1 LRTDLEPILARH
13 PGLLHRARFAHFA
26 FELRCSGER
35 LHVAVDG
42 THIEARAITQDSSAC
57 DFMLEAESPAWAEFS
72 QTMPRP
78 GFHDIVALIESGQ
91 ARFSGDGL
99 AFFGNLFLVKGI
111 ISAVFRGE
119 ARW

>member
-13 PGLLHRARFAHFA
+13 PGLLHRARFAQFT
-26 FELRCSGER
+26 FELHSSGER

-42 THIEARAITQDSSAC
+42 TQIQARTATQDASAC
-57 DFMLEAESPAWAEFS
+57 DFTLEAESPAWAEFS
-72 QTMPRP
+72 QPMPRP
-78 GFHDIVALIESGQ
+78 GFHDIVALIETGQ

-99 AFFGNLFLVKGI
+99 AFFRNLFLVKGI
-111 ISAVFRGE
+111 VSAVFRGE